1 MEMNVSEPLLN
12 CRKRM
17 DVVKTE
23 GLSLTRDKSGGNLF
37 TAQMA
42 AGMKKA

>member
-12 CRKRM
+12 CRKRR

-23 GLSLTRDKSGGNLF
+23 GVSLTRDKSGGYLF
-37 TAQMA
+37 TAQMT
-42 AGMKKA
+42 AGIEKA

>member
-1 MEMNVSEPLLN
+1 MNVSEPLLT
-12 CRKRM
+12 CRKRR

-23 GLSLTRDKSGGNLF
+23 GLSLTRDESGGHLF

-42 AGMKKA
+42 AGMEKA

>member
-12 CRKRM
+12 CRKCR
-17 DVVKTE
+17 DVVKT
-23 GLSLTRDKSGGNLF
+23 GGRSLIRDKSGGHLF

>member
-12 CRKRM
+12 CRKRK

-23 GLSLTRDKSGGNLF
+23 GWSLTRDKSGGHLF
-37 TAQMA
+37 TAQVA

>member
-12 CRKRM
+12 CRKCR

-23 GLSLTRDKSGGNLF
+23 GLSLTRDKSGGHLF
-37 TAQMA
+37 TVQSAT
-42 AGMKKA
+42 GMKKA